1 MRKGEETRTRIL
13 DVAEAAVLQK
23 GFGGTSI
30 EELIAETGITKSG
43 FFYHFRDKNELAKA
57 LLNRY
62 IENDERI
69 YDEIFSRARDL
80 MDDPL
85 QSFLLGLKL
94 LSELLSD
101 LPNGHPGCLV
111 ATICYYER
119 LFDREIQEIN
129 RQAAL
134 TWRRRFRG
142 MFDEIFAVYT
152 PREHARRGPARRHGL
167 DGDRRRHRAVQGAEG
182 TAKPARPDSRVPQFR
197 QTAVPAGAACLRP
210 HIPIGMDK
218 NYAAFKMLQFPRAS
232 DWRGA
237 LVVLHLRRK
246 LCQFPHRVE
255 IARCRML
262 QRRQFQFRAARAVR
276 IMHVDLVAR
285 DMHLLAVGRDEFVE
299 RIGQALFPAGS

>member
-80 MDDPL
+80 TDDPL

-111 ATICYYER
+111 AGICYYER

-129 RQAAL
+129 RNAVLA
-134 TWRRRFRG
+134 WRRRFGR
-142 MFDEIFAVYT
+142 MLRDIVAVY
-152 PREHARRGPARRHGL
+152 PLREPVDVDQLADMVSSVLEGGIVLSKTLKEPNTL
-167 DGDRRRHRAVQGAEG
+167 AEQVLMLR
-182 TAKPARPDSRVPQFR
+182 TFVRMLFLPV
-197 QTAVPAGAACLRP
+197 AA
-210 HIPIGMDK
+210 M
-218 NYAAFKMLQFPRAS
+218 PRA
-232 DWRGA
+232 
-237 LVVLHLRRK
+237 
-246 LCQFPHRVE
+246 
-255 IARCRML
+255 
-262 QRRQFQFRAARAVR
+262 
-276 IMHVDLVAR
+276 
-285 DMHLLAVGRDEFVE
+285 
-299 RIGQALFPAGS
+299 

>member
-142 MFDEIFAVYT
+142 MFEEIMAVYT
-152 PREHARRGPARRHGL
+152 PREPFDVDQLA
-167 DGDRRRHRAVQGAEG
+167 DMVSTVIEG
-182 TAKPARPDSRVPQFR
+182 GIVLSKALKEPQSLPEQILVFR
-197 QTAVPAGAACLRP
+197 SFV
-210 HIPIGMDK
+210 
-218 NYAAFKMLQFPRAS
+218 KML
-232 DWRGA
+232 
-237 LVVLHLRRK
+237 
-246 LCQFPHRVE
+246 
-255 IARCRML
+255 
-262 QRRQFQFRAARAVR
+262 FRPVQHA
-276 IMHVDLVAR
+276 
-285 DMHLLAVGRDEFVE
+285 
-299 RIGQALFPAGS
+299 

>member
-80 MDDPL
+80 VDDPL

-111 ATICYYER
+111 AGICYYER

-129 RQAAL
+129 RNAVLA
-134 TWRRRFRG
+134 WRRRFGR
-142 MFDEIFAVYT
+142 MIREIVAVY
-152 PREHARRGPARRHGL
+152 PLREPVDVDQLADMVSSVLEGGIVLSKTLKEPNTL
-167 DGDRRRHRAVQGAEG
+167 AEQ
-182 TAKPARPDSRVPQFR
+182 VLM
-197 QTAVPAGAACLRP
+197 LRT
-210 HIPIGMDK
+210 
-218 NYAAFKMLQFPRAS
+218 FVKMLFLPVAEMPRA
-232 DWRGA
+232 
-237 LVVLHLRRK
+237 
-246 LCQFPHRVE
+246 
-255 IARCRML
+255 
-262 QRRQFQFRAARAVR
+262 
-276 IMHVDLVAR
+276 
-285 DMHLLAVGRDEFVE
+285 
-299 RIGQALFPAGS
+299 